1 MQDNKFKL
9 GNKVFVT
16 GIGKATIVNVLPD
29 IEYGIVV
36 KFDGSESLMTFLHNG
51 KSNKFGEGVS
61 LQLIN
66 NQTVLCNP
74 NMDNVDTAIMNLE
87 SVINYLSEIDLQLAH
102 DILKDK
108 YKLIRH
114 QYATRLVGDY
124 NKIKAEDKNE
134 KL

>member
-1 MQDNKFKL
+1 MVYNYKV
-9 GNKVFVT
+9 GEKVFVP
-16 GIGKATIVNVLPD
+16 GIGKASIVNILPE
-29 IEYGIVV
+29 IEYGIVI
-36 KFDGSESLMTFLHNG
+36 KFQGSDSLMTFMHNG
-51 KSNKFGEGVS
+51 KSSNHTNAIVLEP
-61 LQLIN
+61 IN
-66 NQTVLCNP
+66 DKVLGHP

-87 SVINYLSEIDLQLAH
+87 SVINFLVEIDLQMAH